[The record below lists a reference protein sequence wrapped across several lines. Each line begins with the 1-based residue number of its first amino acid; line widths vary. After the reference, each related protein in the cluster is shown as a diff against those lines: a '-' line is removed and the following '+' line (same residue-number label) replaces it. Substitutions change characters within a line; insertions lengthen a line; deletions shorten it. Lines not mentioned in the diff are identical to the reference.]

1 MDNRSLR
8 KERTG
13 TVVSD
18 RMEKTIVVSLE
29 RTVMHP
35 KYRKYLKRRSR
46 VKAHDET
53 NQCHVG
59 DRVRIVVSDDAPENF
74 CRPSVNPLMRSAAR
88 IYGSSAF
95 GIMLTGMGADG
106 AKVRTLADLQLLT
119 DWLADHDT
127 GVFHGAADSRAEDGA
142 APSLLQPEADGE
154 QPAHGRVGAMKGTKP
169 DARQPGP
176 GPRGQHR
183 GHGVEADLQFAKLAE
198 KTEDPCR
205 RRFRRRQRQRSSA
218 PNRHIPP

>member
-53 NQCHVG
+53 NKCQVG
-59 DRVRIVVSDDAPENF
+59 DRVRIVE
-74 CRPSVNPLMRSAAR
+74 CRPLSRDKRWRVSEILQRTQTTAGEQS
-88 IYGSSAF
+88 
-95 GIMLTGMGADG
+95 TGAD
-106 AKVRTLADLQLLT
+106 V
-119 DWLADHDT
+119 
-127 GVFHGAADSRAEDGA
+127 
-142 APSLLQPEADGE
+142 
-154 QPAHGRVGAMKGTKP
+154 
-169 DARQPGP
+169 
-176 GPRGQHR
+176 
-183 GHGVEADLQFAKLAE
+183 
-198 KTEDPCR
+198 
-205 RRFRRRQRQRSSA
+205 
-218 PNRHIPP
+218 